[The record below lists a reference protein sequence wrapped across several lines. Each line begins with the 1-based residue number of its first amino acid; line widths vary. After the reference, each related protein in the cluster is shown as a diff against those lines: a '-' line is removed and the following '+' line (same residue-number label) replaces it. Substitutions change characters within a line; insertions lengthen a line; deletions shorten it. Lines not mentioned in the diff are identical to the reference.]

1 MCFLE
6 VIMKR
11 IFSLILSVCILF
23 SGITYTVQQTEK
35 PVFAFD
41 CDDVISSRSFE
52 LIKIITVIAK
62 MLVKHPVMVAYG
74 LANPNKVRQIAKEES
89 RNNNGSANIIDA
101 VTERFKQEGYGDL
114 TDLKD
119 EILDAFTSP
128 KPYLPILMLMKQLHD
143 AGYTVVT
150 ATNQDTKH
158 HEMYRKKIATFAPEF
173 DLDKITDKTIA
184 HNYKN
189 SPAQCNNGVCTIDNR
204 NHGVENAAKPDTT
217 YFEAIKT
224 ITGSSNIFFFDDKL
238 KNIEGAQKTG
248 IKAKQF
254 DNRKHSIEKVTTF
267 LKAHGVTL
275 NE

>member
-1 MCFLE
+1 
-6 VIMKR
+6 MKR

-23 SGITYTVQQTEK
+23 SGITYTVQQAEK

-41 CDDVISSRSFE
+41 CDDVISSRSCE
-52 LIKIITVIAK
+52 PTKVVTVLAKIA
-62 MLVKHPVMVAYG
+62 VKHPVMVAYG
-74 LANPNKVRQIAKEES
+74 IVNFNKVRQIAKEAS
-89 RNNNGSANIIDA
+89 KNNNGSANIIDA
-101 VTERFKQEGYGDL
+101 VVEQLKTEGYGDL

-119 EILDAFTSP
+119 ELLDAFTSP
-128 KPYLPILMLMKQLHD
+128 KPYLPILTLMKQLHD

-158 HEMYRKKIATFAPEF
+158 HEIYRKKIATFAPEF

-204 NHGVENAAKPDTT
+204 NHGVENAAKPDIA

-224 ITGSSNIFFFDDKL
+224 ITGSNNIFFFDDKL
-238 KNIEGAQKTG
+238 KNIKGAQQAG
-248 IKAKQF
+248 IKAEQF
-254 DNRKHSIEKVTTF
+254 DNSKHSIEKVTTF
-267 LKAHGVTL
+267 LKSHGIEL
-275 NE
+275 QPINN

>member
-1 MCFLE
+1 
-6 VIMKR
+6 MKR

-23 SGITYTVQQTEK
+23 SGVIHTVQQAEK

-41 CDDVISSRSFE
+41 CDDVISSRSWE
-52 LIKIITVIAK
+52 PIKVFTVLTK
-62 MLVKHPVMVAYG
+62 MLVKHPLMVIYG
-74 LANPNKVRQIAKEES
+74 LTNPNKVRQIAKEAS

-101 VTERFKQEGYGDL
+101 VTERFKQEGFGDL

-119 EILDAFTSP
+119 ELLDAFTSP
-128 KPYLPILMLMKQLHD
+128 KPYLPILTLMKQLHN

-158 HEMYRKKIATFAPEF
+158 HEIYRKKIATFAPEF
-173 DLDKITDKTIA
+173 DLNKITDKTIA

-189 SPAQCNNGVCTIDNR
+189 SPAQCSNGVCTLDNR
-204 NHGVENAAKPDTT
+204 NHGVDNAAKPSVA

-238 KNIEGAQKTG
+238 KNIEGAQQTG
-248 IKAKQF
+248 IKAEQF

-267 LKAHGVTL
+267 LKSHGIEL
-275 NE
+275 PEQR